1 MRQYRFAPLAE
12 HDLESIWQYTAQH
25 WSPAQA
31 DRYVSDLFDTVE
43 GIATGALNGRP
54 VDVRDGYLK
63 CRSGAHMIY
72 FRQDDEAVIIVRNL
86 HQSMDVQRHL

>member
-1 MRQYRFAPLAE
+1 MKPYRFAPLAE
-12 HDLESIWQYTAQH
+12 RDLESIWHYTAQH

-43 GIATGALNGRP
+43 DIATGTLHGRS

-63 CRSGAHMIY
+63 HRSGAHMIY
-72 FRQDDEAVIIVRNL
+72 FRQDDEAVIIVRIL
-86 HQSMDVQRHL
+86 HQSMDVDLHL